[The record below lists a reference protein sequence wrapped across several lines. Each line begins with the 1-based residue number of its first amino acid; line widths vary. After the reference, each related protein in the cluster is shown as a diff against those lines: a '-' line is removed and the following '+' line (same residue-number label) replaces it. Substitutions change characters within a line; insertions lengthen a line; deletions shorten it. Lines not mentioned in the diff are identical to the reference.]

1 MGSFRAIVSLSLF
14 LLSIVVLGPFQAI
27 IVACRIRPL
36 YNVIPLLFHRF
47 VTRIL
52 FGMRITVI
60 GKPAKA
66 SKRKGPV
73 LIAANHNSWMDI
85 TVLSAVTPVSFV
97 AKAEVA
103 TWPLF
108 GWLAKLQRTIFVKRD
123 ARAQT
128 AHQTAELLKRLE
140 RGDRLVL
147 FPEGTSSN
155 GNTVL
160 PFNSSLF
167 GVAQLAEMKP
177 GMKSL
182 RVQPVSVSYQKV
194 HGLPMGRYYRP
205 FYAWYGEM
213 ELAPHLWRG
222 LQLGPIDV
230 VVEFHD
236 PITLADTGNRKKL
249 ALLARNRV
257 AKGMERALVNRSDV

>member
-1 MGSFRAIVSLSLF
+1 MGSIRATIILTVF

-27 IVACRIRPL
+27 IVFGRIRPL
-36 YNVIPLLFHRF
+36 YGVIPLIFHRF
-47 VTRIL
+47 VTRVL
-52 FGMRITVI
+52 FGMRITVV
-60 GKPAKA
+60 GKPARP
-66 SKRKGPV
+66 SKKKGPV
-73 LIAANHNSWMDI
+73 LLASNHNSWMDI
-85 TVLSAVTPVSFV
+85 TVLSAVTKVSFV
-97 AKAEVA
+97 AKAEVE

-147 FPEGTSSN
+147 FPEGTSSD
-155 GNTVL
+155 GNKVL

-182 RVQPVSVSYQKV
+182 RVQPVSISYQKL

-230 VVEFHD
+230 VVEFHE

-257 AKGMERALVNRSDV
+257 ARGMERALVNRADI